1 MSDFM
6 RCPSCEVWDG
16 LFWRFVAHHGA
27 FMAANPRLNVMAR
40 QLDAMDDARRRT
52 HLARAEAF
60 LERL

>member
-6 RCPSCEVWDG
+6 RCPSCGVWDG
-16 LFWRFVAHHGA
+16 LFWRFIAQHGA